1 MLTMKTIIYIVFIAV
16 SAVLV
21 GACEKSNY
29 NKDGLPEYEHHYYA
43 AYIPNNNSAVS
54 VQRTQAAVLKFPV
67 QFYSAYT
74 REYDAVAQ
82 YVIHTTGITNPAVRG
97 QDFNVVDKNG
107 TVLQPAADGKFSI
120 TFPQAKR
127 AMDTIYIKLLNSTVP
142 GTRKMEVRLIH
153 NITEKYQVDTFST
166 AFNRP
171 VEIK

>member
-1 MLTMKTIIYIVFIAV
+1 MKTITYIVFILA
-16 SAVLV
+16 SAAMI

-43 AYIPNNNSAVS
+43 AYIPNNNTGVS
-54 VQRTQAAVLKFPV
+54 VQRTQTALIKFPV
-67 QFYSAYT
+67 QFYSSFT
-74 REYDAVAQ
+74 REYDAVAMYQ
-82 YVIHTTGITNPAVRG
+82 VYTTGITNPAVLG
-97 QDFNVVDKNG
+97 QDFNIVDKNG
-107 TVLQPAADGKFSI
+107 TVIQPVDGKYSM

-127 AMDTIYIKLLNSTVP
+127 AMDTIYVKLLNSTVA
-142 GTRKMEVRLIH
+142 GTRKMEVRLLH

>member
-1 MLTMKTIIYIVFIAV
+1 MLKMKTIIYIVFILV
-16 SAVLV
+16 SAASI

-29 NKDGLPEYEHHYYA
+29 NKNGLPEYEHHYYA
-43 AYIPNNNSAVS
+43 AYIPNNNTGVS
-54 VQRTQAAVLKFPV
+54 VNRTQTALIKFPV
-67 QFYSAYT
+67 QFYSNFT

-82 YVIHTTGITNPAVRG
+82 YTVYTTGITNPAVLG
-97 QDFNVVDKNG
+97 QDFNIVDKNG
-107 TVLQPAADGKFSI
+107 NVITPADGKYSM

-127 AMDTIYIKLLNSTVP
+127 AMDTIYVKLLNSTVA
-142 GTRKMEVRLIH
+142 GTRKMEVRLLH

>member
-1 MLTMKTIIYIVFIAV
+1 MLTMKTIIYILFIAV
-16 SAVLV
+16 SAGLV
-21 GACEKSNY
+21 AACEKSNY

-54 VQRTQAAVLKFPV
+54 VNRTQTAVLKFPV

-82 YVIHTTGITNPAVRG
+82 YVVHTTGIANPAVMG
-97 QDFNVVDKNG
+97 QDFNIVDKNG
-107 TVLQPAADGKFSI
+107 AVLTPVDGKFSI

-127 AMDTIYIKLLNSTVP
+127 AMDTIYVKLLNSAVP
-142 GTRKMEVRLIH
+142 GTRRMEVRLIH
-153 NITEKYQVDTFST
+153 NKTDKYQVDTFST